1 MSPIKPGDIS
11 AFRKLFNFLIK
22 CQSLSRS
29 SQNNPLDTPEIICMI
44 LSELPVHLQDRWN
57 RNILKMRRM
66 HSREP
71 QLFGLGNFVEDDM
84 TLVSD
89 SLYSRDTVSLY
100 IEKNQKF
107 IKFKRFTVNTV
118 KAEGKVDISK
128 KLKVGNRCPVYN
140 ENHDIEDCVFF

>member
-1 MSPIKPGDIS
+1 MYDFVQVASSSPRQMEQEHIEDEKN
-11 AFRKLFNFLIK
+11 AL
-22 CQSLSRS
+22 
-29 SQNNPLDTPEIICMI
+29 
-44 LSELPVHLQDRWN
+44 
-57 RNILKMRRM
+57 
-66 HSREP
+66 REP